1 MFCRIAHDVAHER
14 LPHRYAAVLLPYAR
28 AVEPYTTAAR
38 VAVAPYA
45 ARVSAVVQS
54 GVTAAKP
61 AVVASR
67 AALSTY
73 VCSNIF
79 FLMF

>member
-1 MFCRIAHDVAHER
+1 
-14 LPHRYAAVLLPYAR
+14 
-28 AVEPYTTAAR
+28 VEPYTAAAR

-73 VCSNIF
+73 VFPRF
-79 FLMF
+79 FINFFVLVQEKKQQLHAH